1 MAQTTNGAKITES
14 YEFKTDIITSYSGIE
29 QRIKTRQV
37 PRHYMSFDYDAI
49 NLYQAQWLRGMSRIP
64 QNETWYVPL
73 WCREVFLKEDFTEHG
88 KILYIDTDY
97 FYNLDGVEWI
107 EVFFHDDFTQKEC
120 NIVRRVDHYS
130 SNAITLRKK
139 IDIPLYAANTH
150 IFPLIKCSVQPN
162 GQINYIYSNG
172 TKTSMSF
179 EDLLIEPL
187 INIPYNYRTE
197 YDYGFDKNQ
206 QLKQLKEDT
215 QYKKGDIIKING
227 QYLECKQGGK
237 TEKQSIDISNQH
249 IGIDIRYGTAI
260 FSIISPYKGM
270 AQFNRWNLPEKEN
283 GIDILLNEPQW
294 VDDSDYSIEI
304 DRNTN
309 KLDTETG
316 IFLYDM
322 KNKFTYDTHTSSII
336 LKDIKQINNMIK
348 FFKNMSGMQKSFYAP
363 TWVNDLEACMT
374 IWGNKNVI
382 YTIYT
387 NLYKFYANNSRK
399 KKIVVFTTDWQSYIF
414 EIKSYTHEKIDNID
428 YGKLILTEEAGV
440 TIPIE
445 KIKMISYLNRVRF
458 CSDKLTLNYESVTVA
473 QTTLAMKE
481 VDDT

>member
-37 PRHYMSFDYDAI
+37 PRHYMTFDYDAM

-120 NIVRRVDHYS
+120 NIDRRVDHYS

-162 GQINYIYSNG
+162 GEINYIYSNG

-187 INIPYNYRTE
+187 INIPYNLNT
-197 YDYGFDKNQ
+197 
-206 QLKQLKEDT
+206 
-215 QYKKGDIIKING
+215 KK
-227 QYLECKQGGK
+227 
-237 TEKQSIDISNQH
+237 
-249 IGIDIRYGTAI
+249 
-260 FSIISPYKGM
+260 
-270 AQFNRWNLPEKEN
+270 
-283 GIDILLNEPQW
+283 
-294 VDDSDYSIEI
+294 
-304 DRNTN
+304 
-309 KLDTETG
+309 
-316 IFLYDM
+316 
-322 KNKFTYDTHTSSII
+322 
-336 LKDIKQINNMIK
+336 
-348 FFKNMSGMQKSFYAP
+348 
-363 TWVNDLEACMT
+363 
-374 IWGNKNVI
+374 
-382 YTIYT
+382 
-387 NLYKFYANNSRK
+387 
-399 KKIVVFTTDWQSYIF
+399 
-414 EIKSYTHEKIDNID
+414 
-428 YGKLILTEEAGV
+428 
-440 TIPIE
+440 
-445 KIKMISYLNRVRF
+445 YLNS
-458 CSDKLTLNYESVTVA
+458 C
-473 QTTLAMKE
+473 
-481 VDDT
+481 

>member
-1 MAQTTNGAKITES
+1 
-14 YEFKTDIITSYSGIE
+14 
-29 QRIKTRQV
+29 
-37 PRHYMSFDYDAI
+37 
-49 NLYQAQWLRGMSRIP
+49 
-64 QNETWYVPL
+64 
-73 WCREVFLKEDFTEHG
+73 
-88 KILYIDTDY
+88 
-97 FYNLDGVEWI
+97 
-107 EVFFHDDFTQKEC
+107 
-120 NIVRRVDHYS
+120 
-130 SNAITLRKK
+130 
-139 IDIPLYAANTH
+139 
-150 IFPLIKCSVQPN
+150 
-162 GQINYIYSNG
+162 
-172 TKTSMSF
+172 
-179 EDLLIEPL
+179 
-187 INIPYNYRTE
+187 
-197 YDYGFDKNQ
+197 
-206 QLKQLKEDT
+206 
-215 QYKKGDIIKING
+215 
-227 QYLECKQGGK
+227 
-237 TEKQSIDISNQH
+237 
-249 IGIDIRYGTAI
+249 
-260 FSIISPYKGM
+260 M

-294 VDDSDYSIEI
+294 VDDSGYSIEI

-309 KLDTETG
+309 KLDAETG

-322 KNKFTYDTHTSSII
+322 KNKSTYDTHTSSII

-414 EIKSYTHEKIDNID
+414 EIKSYTHEKIGNID